1 MEQTRQ
7 QGVFYITACYRPV
20 HVTFYFRHDYLK
32 ALHVDP
38 LCLSARVNL
47 GYNLQVTNVAVKD
60 WRIDRLIDCQL
71 LACFPSSQAASLTER
86 RTDRLV
92 LTVCVTCGK
101 ADWLTGWLTA
111 CHKNKG
117 NYHHRGFFM
126 CVTFLCLKS
135 VDLLTD
141 WRTDWLTYWQIDW
154 LTGWLTDL
162 QIDWLS
168 EWPAIWLTDW
178 WTNKQADG
186 RTNGRT
192 DWPTDL
198 QTDWLI
204 DWMTDWLAGWLT
216 DWLPDGQTGGK
227 TDGPTD
233 WLIDWL
239 TDWLT
244 DWLIDCLSVLLII
257 SLSVSICDRLTNSL
271 AIRMSRWPRNRE
283 IDWKTV

>member
-111 CHKNKG
+111 CHKNNG
-117 NYHHRGFFM
+117 DYHHRGFFM

-141 WRTDWLTYWQIDW
+141 WRTDL
-154 LTGWLTDL
+154 
-162 QIDWLS
+162 
-168 EWPAIWLTDW
+168 
-178 WTNKQADG
+178 
-186 RTNGRT
+186 
-192 DWPTDL
+192 
-198 QTDWLI
+198 
-204 DWMTDWLAGWLT
+204 LT
-216 DWLPDGQTGGK
+216 DWL
-227 TDGPTD
+227 TD

-244 DWLIDCLSVLLII
+244 VWMTGYLTDWLMDEQTGRRTDGRTGGRT
-257 SLSVSICDRLTNSL
+257 DRLTYKL
-271 AIRMSRWPRNRE
+271 TDLLTEWLT
-283 IDWKTV
+283 DWLVG